1 MLSGQDLYLFI
12 DESGNF
18 DFSEKGT
25 NHLVMSVFFTS
36 KPEVSSYRLA
46 RLKYLMLAQG
56 INIANF
62 HASFDLQA
70 IRNSVFKEL
79 ANLRNVGAHSFWL
92 SKSDQRLDSHE
103 ASLIYGLLGEAI
115 SAQLIGSIMVANIS
129 TVILVFDK
137 ALHAKDERAVRAKLK
152 PLLVKTKIP
161 FHIYFHNVS
170 KDFNGQVADYVAW
183 AQYVALERQE
193 FRPLQAL
200 PTNLVGSSNLLDVTG
215 GLRRVTPSR

>member
-1 MLSGQDLYLFI
+1 MSDNNLYLFI

-18 DFSEKGT
+18 DFSSSGT
-25 NHLVMSVFFTS
+25 KHLVMSVVATVN
-36 KPEVSSYRLA
+36 PTEVAYKLA
-46 RLKYLMLAQG
+46 RLKYELLRDG
-56 INIANF
+56 HDIPNF
-62 HASFDLQA
+62 HATADKQLV
-70 IRNSVFKEL
+70 RNRVFAEL
-79 ANLRNVGAHSFWL
+79 ERLPVIEAHSFWL
-92 SKSDQRLDSHE
+92 RKRNHMSVDQNTVSV
-103 ASLIYGLLGEAI
+103 YGLFGEAL
-115 SAQLIGSIMVANIS
+115 AGYLEALIKRHQCGHMV
-129 TVILVFDK
+129 LVLDK

-193 FRPLQAL
+193 FRPLWAL
-200 PTNLVGSSNLLDVTG
+200 PANLSGSSNLLDVPK